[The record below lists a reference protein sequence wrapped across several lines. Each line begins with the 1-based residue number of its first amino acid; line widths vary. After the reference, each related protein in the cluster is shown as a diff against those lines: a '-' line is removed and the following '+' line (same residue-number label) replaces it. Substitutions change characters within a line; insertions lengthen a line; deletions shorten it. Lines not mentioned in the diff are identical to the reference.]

1 MHDELLLLVRVLEHD
16 LGAVHVGL
24 DRVDRLLDDQ
34 LDADRGGEMED
45 HVAAIDQLREQR
57 LVGDRVD
64 EVLEAGPPFEMRD
77 VVDRSGRQVVE
88 DQHLVALRRAALR
101 RDGTR

>member
-1 MHDELLLLVRVLEHD
+1 MLEHD

-24 DRVDRLLDDQ
+24 DGVDRLLDDQ

-45 HVAAIDQLREQR
+45 DVAAIDQLGEQR

-64 EVLEAGPPFEMRD
+64 EVLEARRGP
-77 VVDRSGRQVVE
+77 
-88 DQHLVALRRAALR
+88 
-101 RDGTR
+101 